1 MMSFRTVAVGIRQGA
16 ISRRLADYLALTK
29 PRLLPMVLMA
39 TAAGYY
45 LASRG
50 GLGLESL
57 IHTLIGTALS
67 TGGTL
72 ALNQAVEED
81 VDARMERTRTR
92 PLPGGRLTRN
102 DALIFGTVS
111 SLGGIL
117 YLCLWVN
124 PLTGL
129 VTGMAGSSYLL
140 LYTPLKRI
148 TPLNSVVG
156 AFPGALPP
164 VIGWAAAAGSLSLE
178 AFVLF
183 AILFIWQIPHAL
195 AIGMLYREEFR
206 EAGIRLLPVDEPDGR
221 STGRQ
226 AVSYCLALL
235 PVAMMPSLIGL
246 AGAVYFFVSLVL
258 GLSYLACSLHM
269 ARERTTASARRLFA
283 VSLIYLPLVLL
294 VMALDPRGF

>member
-1 MMSFRTVAVGIRQGA
+1 MMSLRGAAIGIRKGV
-16 ISRRLADYLALTK
+16 ISRRLADYLSLTK
-29 PRLLPMVLMA
+29 PRLVPMVLMA

-45 LASRG
+45 LASRE
-50 GLGLESL
+50 GLGLQGL
-57 IHTLIGTALS
+57 FHTLIGTALS

-72 ALNQAVEED
+72 ALNQVAEED

-92 PLPGGRLTRN
+92 PIPGGRLMRN
-102 DALIFGTVS
+102 DALVFGAAL
-111 SLGGIL
+111 SLGGIF
-117 YLCLWVN
+117 YLSLFAN
-124 PLTGL
+124 PLAGL
-129 VTGMAGSSYLL
+129 LTGMASACYLL
-140 LYTPLKRI
+140 LYTPLKRV

-164 VIGWAAAAGSLSLE
+164 VIGWAGATGGLSLE

-183 AILFIWQIPHAL
+183 TILFIWQIPHAL
-195 AIGMLYREEFR
+195 AIGMLYREEFQ

-235 PVAMMPSLIGL
+235 PAGMMPSLIGL
-246 AGAVYFFVSLVL
+246 AGAVYFFVSLFL
-258 GLSYLACSLHM
+258 GLSYLVCAVHM
-269 ARERTTASARRLFA
+269 ARERTPASARRVFYA
-283 VSLIYLPLVLL
+283 SLAYLPLALL

>member
-1 MMSFRTVAVGIRQGA
+1 MMSFRGVAVGIRRGA
-16 ISRRLADYLALTK
+16 ISRRLADYLSLTK

-50 GLGLESL
+50 GLGLQGL
-57 IHTLIGTALS
+57 LHTLIGTALS
-67 TGGTL
+67 TGGAL
-72 ALNQAVEED
+72 ALNQVAEED
-81 VDARMERTRTR
+81 TDARMERTRTR
-92 PLPGGRLTRN
+92 PIPEGRLMRN
-102 DALIFGTVS
+102 DALAFGAALT
-111 SLGGIL
+111 LGGIL
-117 YLCLWVN
+117 YLSLWVN

-129 VTGMAGSSYLL
+129 LTGMAGASYLL

-164 VIGWAAAAGSLSLE
+164 VIGWAGASGALSLE

-183 AILFIWQIPHAL
+183 TILFIWQIPHAL
-195 AIGMLYREEFR
+195 AIGMLYREEFLG
-206 EAGIRLLPVDEPDGR
+206 AGIRLLPVDEPDGR

-235 PVAMMPSLIGL
+235 PVGMMPSLIGL
-246 AGAVYFFVSLVL
+246 AGAVYFFVSLFL
-258 GLSYLACSLHM
+258 GLSYLACAIHM
-269 ARERTTASARRLFA
+269 ARERTPAAARLVFFASLA
-283 VSLIYLPLVLL
+283 YLPLVLL
-294 VMALDPRGF
+294 VMALDPRRF